1 MSLMQA
7 MLSWKFI
14 SSVIFFMFMTLRYI
28 IFLSW
33 PNGIPRPLLMDL
45 RPSGLIF
52 FRINSFPA
60 WHLPWLEW
68 TFFENPDSEKIV
80 SNCLVRFS
88 YFLILFSSPPDMD
101 RDPFENFE
109 RCFRI
114 QLLFCVHLGTF
125 TWNSYQCN

>member
-1 MSLMQA
+1 MTKEEVDSNNNREDALLEKEPEKPSRDDLERTSFDPEMSLMQA

-28 IFLSW
+28 IFLSG
-33 PNGIPRPLLMDL
+33 PYGLPG
-45 RPSGLIF
+45 PSGSII

-88 YFLILFSSPPDMD
+88 S
-101 RDPFENFE
+101 
-109 RCFRI
+109 
-114 QLLFCVHLGTF
+114 
-125 TWNSYQCN
+125 